1 MLVSVFDDDI
11 TFDSMFVLLWMVF
24 KSSTSEKTRQLFEN
38 LTEFDDLFIAFYFG
52 GWKGLTS
59 IDIFSST
66 VDALQAKI
74 KTTKESNGIIW
85 RWYWQFHSKC
95 FAIRLGW
102 IVHLNFIQIFKIYT
116 YHSQSSLGPFA
127 EKYIRLHHGPFSP
140 SFLHYT
146 WPGIF
151 PRDILKFSLIR

>member
-102 IVHLNFIQIFKIYT
+102 IVHLNFIQIFKN
-116 YHSQSSLGPFA
+116 
-127 EKYIRLHHGPFSP
+127 LHLPFSKFFGPVCWKIYSTP
-140 SFLHYT
+140 SRPLFTVVPSLYLTRH
-146 WPGIF
+146 
-151 PRDILKFSLIR
+151 FS